1 MQARKFNNF
10 MADVNEEL
18 AADVLGMELC
28 KNGPD
33 LINNNCIL
41 EVKFSLLNSQFRK
54 YAPSWTVLEYQ
65 MSYPQKYP
73 EKNSYWGLGT
83 YSLNTPVCK
92 ISKASKEELENLV
105 LNREV
110 WIIPFSWMTQFPPS
124 ETRGRTRISGWENT
138 LRYPKM
144 EKIPETLKTY
154 EVKKGKVNLTNGI
167 DADDFSFLQSGI
179 KEEFIPI

>member
-10 MADVNEEL
+10 MGDVNEKW

-54 YAPSWTVLEYQ
+54 YTPSWTVLEYQ
-65 MSYPQKYP
+65 MDY
-73 EKNSYWGLGT
+73 EKGYSGRSSYWGLGI
-83 YSLNTPVCK
+83 YSLSTPVYK
-92 ISKASKEELENLV
+92 ISNASKEELENLV
-105 LNREV
+105 LNREL

-124 ETRGRTRISGWENT
+124 ETRGKTRISEWENT
-138 LRYPKM
+138 LRYPKI
-144 EKIPETLKTY
+144 EKIPETIKIY
-154 EVKKGKVNLTNGI
+154 EVKKGKVNLTNGVN
-167 DADDFSFLQSGI
+167 ANNFSFLQTGI
-179 KEEFIPI
+179 KEQFILI